1 MNFALLADVFF
12 YTSEQ
17 FGVVC
22 EGVYFPIC
30 RLFKVKKKTKK
41 TTPQIFFILSRYL
54 LDKPILRYKVLP

>member
-22 EGVYFPIC
+22 EGVYFPTC
-30 RLFKVKKKTKK
+30 RLFKVQKKK
-41 TTPQIFFILSRYL
+41 TTPQIFFILSRY
-54 LDKPILRYKVLP
+54 

>member
-17 FGVVC
+17 FGVVY

-30 RLFKVKKKTKK
+30 RLFKVQKKKKNYA
-41 TTPQIFFILSRYL
+41 PDFFYS
-54 LDKPILRYKVLP
+54 

>member
-30 RLFKVKKKTKK
+30 RLFKVQKKKQKNYA
-41 TTPQIFFILSRYL
+41 PDFFYS
-54 LDKPILRYKVLP
+54 

>member
-30 RLFKVKKKTKK
+30 RLFKVQKKKKLR
-41 TTPQIFFILSRYL
+41 PRFFLFLVDINWTNQY
-54 LDKPILRYKVLP
+54 

>member
-30 RLFKVKKKTKK
+30 RILKVQKKKKK
-41 TTPQIFFILSRYL
+41 LRPRFFLFLVDIYWTNQ
-54 LDKPILRYKVLP
+54 Y